1 MRRCQEC
8 SEADL
13 VCGEIAGGVVSGC
26 EVALLGEEPAWCSSA
41 PSAAMFEA
49 TAGLLLLVVAGES
62 LLSCIGVAEE

>member
-1 MRRCQEC
+1 
-8 SEADL
+8 
-13 VCGEIAGGVVSGC
+13 
-26 EVALLGEEPAWCSSA
+26 VALVGEEPAWCSSA